1 MRQCLLETVKPEG
14 VSLKSY
20 KRQLT
25 MSKQKQNETFNQKK
39 RYFLSVRADLVR
51 QYRQTKTAE
60 SWLLNINR
68 RLTMK
73 RVALIVEVN
82 FVSLLWTRF
91 RNLKLSRA
99 LAKKRLILSLKFRL
113 ALKRSI
119 RRKGARG
126 TDFRSKNLMRD
137 QFTLFVVTSSRLI
150 FMRARS
156 VCH

>member
-1 MRQCLLETVKPEG
+1 MRQCLLEAVKPEG

-39 RYFLSVRADLVR
+39 RYFLSVRADLVH

-73 RVALIVEVN
+73 RVALIVKVN

-91 RNLKLSRA
+91 RNLKSSRA

-126 TDFRSKNLMRD
+126 PDFRSKNLMRD

-150 FMRARS
+150 FMRARA